1 MAIYFLIIYFSHL
14 VKYSCMQFILVC
26 RVSMFLFQMIDCEG
40 GNQPHV
46 ISFSAVMMLN
56 KLIVILSFLGI
67 SIFTS
72 WFWVLFS
79 TITESG
85 CFCMRVIIFL
95 IVSSMFSKYHF
106 NTLLSIPFLAISFR
120 WNLHVYVCVYIH
132 SMVNNIIITK
142 FWLPSGIFWFLNIIA
157 KSCKCLTGKWHFCEQ
172 LEVTIFSCHNW
183 SVLLLHGERNYLQQ

>member
-1 MAIYFLIIYFSHL
+1 
-14 VKYSCMQFILVC
+14 
-26 RVSMFLFQMIDCEG
+26 MFLFQMIDCEG

-85 CFCMRVIIFL
+85 GFCNEGYNFL
-95 IVSSMFSKYHF
+95 DSE
-106 NTLLSIPFLAISFR
+106 
-120 WNLHVYVCVYIH
+120 LHV
-132 SMVNNIIITK
+132 
-142 FWLPSGIFWFLNIIA
+142 F
-157 KSCKCLTGKWHFCEQ
+157 
-172 LEVTIFSCHNW
+172 
-183 SVLLLHGERNYLQQ
+183 